1 MSKVTILQIGR
12 DNWMNQLEL
21 PQNITWIYLRAGL
34 ASDIKARMKQGK
46 IKSFDAVLVDDP
58 LALWLLS
65 DLRDYLAPYT
75 VFYDETIKIVDPRVE
90 QFTKEV
96 CAVPADFSHPQ
107 ELLRILPKALFSG
120 QYGDKL
126 FPFQIQVQPR
136 FKGKVTYNGHENMC
150 LEGDYGSSFK
160 PLLNW
165 S

>member
-46 IKSFDAVLVDDP
+46 IKSFDAVLVNDP

-75 VFYDETIKIVDPRVE
+75 VFYDETIKIVDPRVK

-96 CAVPADFSHPQ
+96 YQLIS
-107 ELLRILPKALFSG
+107 LILRNSFGSY
-120 QYGDKL
+120 QRRY
-126 FPFQIQVQPR
+126 FQVSMVINCFLSKFR
-136 FKGKVTYNGHENMC
+136 YNHDLKGR
-150 LEGDYGSSFK
+150 
-160 PLLNW
+160 
-165 S
+165 